1 MQHQYLLKR
10 IQADIFGQEISTV
23 FISRKNMSLREIHKN
38 AMLADNPEAKG
49 HLLLDYL
56 PENPSVLICRF
67 SPICR
72 NSMENYFLFL

>member
-38 AMLADNPEAKG
+38 AMLADKSEATF
-49 HLLLDYL
+49 
-56 PENPSVLICRF
+56 R
-67 SPICR
+67 
-72 NSMENYFLFL
+72 LFTRKPVGINL